1 MVTTSLSRRAFLG
14 GAGAIALG
22 AACSHETAA
31 GDQEAGESSDKAR
44 RTFVLLHGSWHG
56 GWCWARVAEPLRALG
71 HRVYTPTLTGLGER
85 SHLLS
90 KDVTLDTW
98 ITDLVNVLEW
108 EDLTEVML
116 VGHSF
121 AGVVIT
127 GAADRAPQRIGHLIY
142 LDSLILRD
150 GESAFSTFPPDVT
163 AARRKLAE
171 ASPGGLSVAVPPPSV
186 FGVTDPGDAAWVQA
200 KCTPHP
206 VATYENKMTLKN
218 PVGNGKPATYIAMK
232 PDFASTAPGRALAK
246 AQPGWRYIELDGA
259 HDAMVTTPQA
269 LTDVLL
275 DI

>member
-1 MVTTSLSRRAFLG
+1 VTTSLSRRVFLG
-14 GAGAIALG
+14 GAGGLVLG
-22 AACSHETAA
+22 AACSRETTA
-31 GDQEAGESSDKAR
+31 GDQGAAAGSARER

-56 GWCWARVAEPLRALG
+56 GWCWARVAEPLRAQG

-90 KDVTLDTW
+90 EDVTLDTW

-108 EDLTEVML
+108 EDLTDAIL

-121 AGVVIT
+121 GGVVIT
-127 GAADRAPQRIGHLIY
+127 GAVDRAPQRIGHLMY

-171 ASPGGLSVAVPPPSV
+171 ASPGGLSVAVPHPSV
-186 FGVTDPGDAAWVQA
+186 FGVTDPSDVAWVQA

-206 VATYENKMTLKN
+206 VATYEDKMSLKN

-232 PDFASTAPGRALAK
+232 PDFASTAPGRALAR
-246 AQPGWRYIELDGA
+246 AQPGWRYIELAGA
-259 HDAMVTTPQA
+259 HDAMVTAPQA
-269 LTDVLL
+269 VTDVLTS
-275 DI
+275 I

>member
-1 MVTTSLSRRAFLG
+1 MTTSVSRRVFLG
-14 GAGAIALG
+14 GAGALVLG
-22 AACSHETAA
+22 ASCSRETTASDRHAA
-31 GDQEAGESSDKAR
+31 ASSARER
-44 RTFVLLHGSWHG
+44 RTFVLPHGSWHG
-56 GWCWARVAEPLRALG
+56 GWCWARVAEPLRAQG

-98 ITDLVNVLEW
+98 ITDLVSVLEW
-108 EDLTEVML
+108 EDLVDVML

-121 AGVVIT
+121 GGVVIT
-127 GAADRAPQRIGHLIY
+127 GAADRAPRRIGHLVY

-150 GESAFSTFPPDVT
+150 GESAFSTFPPDVA

-186 FGVTDPGDAAWVQA
+186 FGVTDPGDLAWLQA
-200 KCTPHP
+200 RCTPHP
-206 VATYENKMTLKN
+206 LATYENKLTLKN

-232 PDFASTAPGRALAK
+232 PDFASTAAGRTVAK
-246 AQPGWRYIELDGA
+246 AQREWRYIELDGA